1 MAGRRTSLQ
10 PNLVLSAMADYLA
23 QGHFQA
29 APVNL
34 PGPNCG
40 GRFNNKEKL
49 YQKLIEQIRNRSGRG
64 IEKCIAHGA
73 SVKTSDYYSYPPIMI
88 AIDCGYKDITKLLL
102 EHKQLDINEKARN
115 GHTPLSYAKMCGEE
129 DIVQLLYVLGAND

>member
-1 MAGRRTSLQ
+1 
-10 PNLVLSAMADYLA
+10 VLS
-23 QGHFQA
+23 

-49 YQKLIEQIRNRSGRG
+49 DQKLVEQIRNRSCRG

-73 SVKTSDYYSYPPIMI
+73 RFQFDVEVTLAD
-88 AIDCGYKDITKLLL
+88 A
-102 EHKQLDINEKARN
+102 
-115 GHTPLSYAKMCGEE
+115 
-129 DIVQLLYVLGAND
+129 